1 MKRKFDFSRIKKKN
15 RYGKDKYKSPVVEG
29 YNVSR
34 NFPQVEDPPKVH
46 DAGKHI
52 NVLAVR

>member
-46 DAGKHI
+46 DASKHT